1 MSPRTRRVSLA
12 ALILYLCLFTAPPGF
27 AYMDPG
33 SGSYLF
39 QLLIAFFLGAG
50 LAMKAFW
57 GRIKAFFRRGDDA
70 GSAEEER

>member
-1 MSPRTRRVSLA
+1 MSPRTRRVSLGV
-12 ALILYLCLFTAPPGF
+12 LTLYLCLFAAPPGF

-57 GRIKAFFRRGDDA
+57 GRIKAFFRRGEESPGLD
-70 GSAEEER
+70 EER